1 MEKFALP
8 IKYVNLQ
15 KSVQRGAFL
24 WIALWKCGEVKIY
37 ALSLFN
43 LTALGLT
50 TLKHLLKQQ
59 TEL

>member
-8 IKYVNLQ
+8 IKYSSLQ
-15 KSVQRGAFL
+15 KSVQSGAFL
-24 WIALWKCGEVKIY
+24 WIALWKCGEVKID

-50 TLKHLLKQQ
+50 ISKHLLKQQ
-59 TEL
+59 IEL